1 MRWIIKNK
9 IIIGSFILL
18 SVFFSGLLSLPSY
31 ATDNVEFSC
40 PNISVYCYIC
50 GPSNYGISDLPTC
63 SDFSDFNY
71 LYLDFSNSP
80 ISPDN
85 AYISNYD
92 FGINSLF
99 PSRFNSA
106 TFNINYD
113 YSSFTSLYF
122 TSTNY
127 PFSFTYSVILS
138 VYPLNS
144 SCPEPE
150 ICPVLP
156 DNPYDPKFDE
166 IIRAIYTCGAICL
179 VLYFFYCIYRLIIK
193 NTGGQ

>member
-31 ATDNVEFSC
+31 AIND
-40 PNISVYCYIC
+40 ISITYNS
-50 GPSNYGISDLPTC
+50 GSNYSDWQDIFPNCSVDCLNDYSFLKITGATFIPGLRFRFDGSSVLNQGILNNFRGYEFIMSLPFDGHSNNLLQFYSSGSFISDVTFTLLT
-63 SDFSDFNY
+63 S
-71 LYLDFSNSP
+71 
-80 ISPDN
+80 
-85 AYISNYD
+85 
-92 FGINSLF
+92 IN
-99 PSRFNSA
+99 
-106 TFNINYD
+106 
-113 YSSFTSLYF
+113 
-122 TSTNY
+122 
-127 PFSFTYSVILS
+127 
-138 VYPLNS
+138 